1 MKKLLP
7 FLLFAAFSYTP
18 AQAQTSKPT
27 TATSA
32 PSLVSTSHRQAAE
45 TLLTLVYPPGAF
57 DKLVDQMLDMQ
68 LKQRPEA
75 AAFEAEMRSFF
86 SKYMS
91 WNSLKSDIVEI
102 YSRNFTE
109 TELRDI
115 TKFYQ
120 TPTGRKMSSV
130 LPQLM
135 QSSMEIGQKRV
146 QEHLPELQEAIKSK
160 LEAQKGK

>member
-1 MKKLLP
+1 MKKPLL
-7 FLLFAAFSYTP
+7 FLLFAAIACQP
-18 AQAQTSKPT
+18 ARAQTSKPT

-32 PSLVSTSHRQAAE
+32 PTPISASHRQAAE
-45 TLLTLVYPPGAF
+45 TLLTLIYPAGSF
-57 DKLVDQMLDMQ
+57 DKLVDQMLDAQ

-75 AAFEAEMRSFF
+75 AAIEPEMRAFF

-91 WNSLKSDIVEI
+91 WNSLKGDMVEI

-109 TELRDI
+109 PELREI
-115 TKFYQ
+115 SKFYQ

-135 QSSMEIGQKRV
+135 QSGMEIGQKRV
-146 QEHLPELQEAIKSK
+146 QEHLPELQEAIKAK
-160 LEAQKGK
+160 MAAQNK